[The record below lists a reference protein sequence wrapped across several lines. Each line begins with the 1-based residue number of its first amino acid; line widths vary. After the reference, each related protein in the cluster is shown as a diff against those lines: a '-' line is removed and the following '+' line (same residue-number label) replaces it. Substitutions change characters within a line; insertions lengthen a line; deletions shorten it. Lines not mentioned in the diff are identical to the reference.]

1 MHCRKNGSEILD
13 ILEMEKEQKELKTL
27 NMSVLFGKCICFS
40 LLLLIFSLI
49 EKYDWN
55 FEIQVH
61 IVSGI
66 FTKLWLQFLSKDIIP
81 GLYQEYY
88 EKDPNCDKNT
98 ALCDNKVEKAFLWN
112 ISIPHPKNSGKCFTY
127 KYSA

>member
-55 FEIQVH
+55 FEIQVY
-61 IVSGI
+61 IVSCV
-66 FTKLWLQFLSKDIIP
+66 F
-81 GLYQEYY
+81 
-88 EKDPNCDKNT
+88 KNLRFYFFCHMT
-98 ALCDNKVEKAFLWN
+98 
-112 ISIPHPKNSGKCFTY
+112 
-127 KYSA
+127 